1 MHANSANTHRKENKQ
16 KCLIQQHLRRSLP
29 NIAVNK
35 LFRLV
40 YEKSVGVHTVTRPTL
55 RGLRIAQFSRTSNA
69 EAHADMYTKPLV
81 YPIKQGIPL
90 ARCYTPM
97 DIYCC
102 LIPD

>member
-1 MHANSANTHRKENKQ
+1 MTNGRFITLSR
-16 KCLIQQHLRRSLP
+16 LP
-29 NIAVNK
+29 LAEYVYVDSPI
-35 LFRLV
+35 

-81 YPIKQGIPL
+81 YPMKQGIPL